1 VTRTRTAA
9 VRGSVAAILAL
20 AACGPADHPP
30 PQRAARVPVPAVT
43 APDLAVEELHRV
55 LGAHTT
61 LSPPARN
68 PFRFPGSGQTD
79 GVGAGRSAR
88 APLPPP
94 EGLPVLPLPLAQ
106 PPLRLLGFV
115 TLTDGT
121 KVAVLSVGSDLVM
134 ARVGEVVAARFRVV
148 SIVDDAVDL
157 TDAVGERP
165 MRLALP

>member
-1 VTRTRTAA
+1 M
-9 VRGSVAAILAL
+9 RGSAAAILAL
-20 AACGPADHPP
+20 AACGPADHTP
-30 PQRAARVPVPAVT
+30 PQRAARVPVAAVT
-43 APDLAVEELHRV
+43 APDLTVEGLHRV
-55 LGAHTT
+55 REAQPA
-61 LSPPARN
+61 LSPPTRN
-68 PFRFPGSGQTD
+68 PFRFPGSGQAE
-79 GVGAGRSAR
+79 GAGASRSAR

-134 ARVGEVVAARFRVV
+134 ARVGEVIASRFRVAR
-148 SIVDDAVDL
+148 IGDDAVEL

-165 MRLALP
+165 VRLALP